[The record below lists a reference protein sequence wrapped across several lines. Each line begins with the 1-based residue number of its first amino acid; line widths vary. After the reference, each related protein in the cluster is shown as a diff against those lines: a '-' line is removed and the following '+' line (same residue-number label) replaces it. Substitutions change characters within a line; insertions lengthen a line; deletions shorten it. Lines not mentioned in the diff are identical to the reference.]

1 MSIVELFYPAFI
13 LAILL
18 VFIHTIFGLEIIKRG
33 VIFTDLAIG
42 QFAAIGV
49 AVSLLFFEGNYAFL
63 LTFAFALLGALL
75 IAIAT
80 HRVEHIEA
88 FIGMLY
94 ALGASAIIVLLSNTT
109 QGTELFNKL
118 QATDILFTTLNDLV
132 EPVLLYSFVAIL
144 FFTFYHRLSGLAR
157 EVLFFGLLALTV
169 TSSVQ
174 LAGVLVVFV
183 LLIVPAFLAL
193 LQSRFKPLFF
203 AWSVGSVIVIS
214 SMIFS
219 YWLDLPTGYTIVFVG
234 SLCGIVG
241 ALLAGK
247 KSRVKKLIKN

>member
-49 AVSLLFFEGNYAFL
+49 AVSLLFFDGNYAFL

-80 HRVEHIEA
+80 YRVKHIEA

-94 ALGASAIIVLLSNTT
+94 ALGASAIIVILSNTT

-118 QATDILFTTLNDLV
+118 QATDILFTTLDDLT
-132 EPVLLYSFVAIL
+132 EPLLLYSFVAIL
-144 FFTFYHRLSGLAR
+144 FFALYHRLSGLLK

-203 AWSVGSVIVIS
+203 AWSVGSTIVIA
-214 SMIFS
+214 SMMFS
-219 YWLDLPTGYTIVFVG
+219 YWLDLPTGYAIVFVG
-234 SLCGIVG
+234 SLCGIFG
-241 ALLAGK
+241 ALVVGN
-247 KSRVKKLIKN
+247 RV

>member
-1 MSIVELFYPAFI
+1 MSIITLLYPAFI

-18 VFIHTIFGLEIIKRG
+18 VFIHAIFGLEIIKRG

-49 AVSLLFFEGNYAFL
+49 AMSLLFFDGNYSFV
-63 LTFAFALLGALL
+63 LTFVFALIGAGL
-75 IAIAT
+75 ITLASY
-80 HRVEHIEA
+80 RVKHIEA

-94 ALGASAIIVLLSNTT
+94 ALGASSIIILLSNTT

-118 QATDILFTTLNDLV
+118 QATDILFTTASDLW
-132 EPVLLYSFVAIL
+132 EPLILYSFVATIFFLFYHKLTGVAKELL
-144 FFTFYHRLSGLAR
+144 FFS
-157 EVLFFGLLALTV
+157 LLALTV

-193 LQSRFKPLFF
+193 MQSKFPPLAF
-203 AWSVGSVIVIS
+203 AWVLGSALIIFALIIS
-214 SMIFS
+214 YQF
-219 YWLDLPTGYTIVFVG
+219 DLPTGYTIVFIASLVG
-234 SLCGIVG
+234 VLS
-241 ALLAGK
+241 ALLKGEA
-247 KSRVKKLIKN
+247 LI

>member
-63 LTFAFALLGALL
+63 LTLAFALFGALL
-75 IAIAT
+75 IAVAT
-80 HRVEHIEA
+80 YRVQHIEA

-94 ALGASAIIVLLSNTT
+94 ALGASAIIVLLANTT

-118 QATDILFTTLNDLV
+118 QATDILFTTLEDLT
-132 EPVLLYSFVAIL
+132 EPTLLYAFVALL
-144 FFTFYHRLSGLAR
+144 FFTLYHRLSGLYK
-157 EVLFFGLLALTV
+157 EMLFFGLLALTV

-193 LQSRFKPLFF
+193 LQSRFKPLLF
-203 AWSVGSVIVIS
+203 AWLIGSSIIIFA
-214 SMIFS
+214 MLFS
-219 YWLDLPTGYTIVFVG
+219 YHFDLPTGYTIVFVG
-234 SLCGIVG
+234 SLCGIIG
-241 ALLAGK
+241 ALLVGREV
-247 KSRVKKLIKN
+247 S

>member
-1 MSIVELFYPAFI
+1 MSLITLLYPAFI

-18 VFIHTIFGLEIIKRG
+18 VFIHAIFGLEIIKRG

-49 AVSLLFFEGNYAFL
+49 AMSLLFFDSKYSFV
-63 LTFAFALLGALL
+63 LTFVFALIGAGL
-75 IAIAT
+75 ITLASY
-80 HRVEHIEA
+80 RVKHIEA

-94 ALGASAIIVLLSNTT
+94 ALGASGIIVLLSNTT

-118 QATDILFTTLNDLV
+118 QATDILFTTTSDLW
-132 EPVLLYSFVAIL
+132 EPLILYTLVAIVFFLFYPKLSGVAKELL
-144 FFTFYHRLSGLAR
+144 FFT
-157 EVLFFGLLALTV
+157 LLALTV

-193 LQSRFKPLFF
+193 MQNRFNALPF
-203 AWSVGSVIVIS
+203 AWVIGSLLIILAMTV
-214 SMIFS
+214 S
-219 YWLDLPTGYTIVFVG
+219 YMMDLPTGYTIVFITSFIGVL
-234 SLCGIVG
+234 S

-247 KSRVKKLIKN
+247 RTNKH

>member
-1 MSIVELFYPAFI
+1 MQIISLLYPAFI

-18 VFIHTIFGLEIIKRG
+18 VFIHAIFGLEIIKRG

-49 AVSLLFFEGNYAFL
+49 AVSLLLFEGHYTFM
-63 LTFAFALLGALL
+63 LTLVFALLGAFL

-80 HRVEHIEA
+80 YRVKHIEA

-94 ALGASAIIVLLSNTT
+94 ALGASSIILLLANSS
-109 QGTELFNKL
+109 QGTELYSKL
-118 QATDILFTTLNDLV
+118 QATDILFTSASDLW
-132 EPVLLYSFVAIL
+132 EPLALYSAIALL
-144 FFTFYHRLSGLAR
+144 FFLFYTKMTGFYK

-183 LLIVPAFLAL
+183 LLIVPAYLAL
-193 LQSRFKPLFF
+193 LQMRFSKLPF
-203 AWSVGSVIVIS
+203 AWVLGSFIIITAMVV
-214 SMIFS
+214 S
-219 YWLDLPTGYTIVFVG
+219 YFFDLPTGYTIVFVA
-234 SLCGIVG
+234 SLTGVLS
-241 ALLAGK
+241 ALVFRG
-247 KSRVKKLIKN
+247 

>member
-1 MSIVELFYPAFI
+1 MSIIALLYPAFI

-18 VFIHTIFGLEIIKRG
+18 VFIHAIFGLEIIKRG

-49 AVSLLFFEGNYAFL
+49 AVSLLFFEGAYGFV
-63 LTFAFALLGALL
+63 LTLVFALLGAVL
-75 IAIAT
+75 IAVAT
-80 HRVEHIEA
+80 HHVKHIEA

-94 ALGASAIIVLLSNTT
+94 ALGASSIIILLANTT

-118 QATDILFTTLNDLV
+118 QATDILFTSIMDLI
-132 EPVLLYSFVAIL
+132 EPFLLYSIVALL
-144 FFTFYHRLSGLAR
+144 FLTLYSKLEGVFK
-157 EVLFFGLLALTV
+157 EMLFFGLLALTV

-193 LQSRFKPLFF
+193 LQNRFSKLPF
-203 AWSVGSVIVIS
+203 AWILGSLIIILA
-214 SMIFS
+214 MILS
-219 YWLDLPTGYTIVFVG
+219 YHFDLPTGYTIVFIA
-234 SLCGIVG
+234 SLIGV
-241 ALLAGK
+241 LSTLAF
-247 KSRVKKLIKN
+247 SRKG